1 MTHAPNTE
9 TEEELLLFSALTFEE
24 LFAAFTMMII
34 VVAVSWGVITRY
46 LLSSPADWTSELA
59 AMAFAWTVFIGA
71 AAAFARGEHSSVDA
85 LIVKLPAPYRQ
96 TVQMIADFIV
106 LVTLIAVALLATRF
120 AFSTMDVG
128 TTVMGVPQGITYAAA
143 ASGFALMSI
152 RHVTFV
158 VLRFRRNGGQS

>member
-1 MTHAPNTE
+1 MTHVPNKE
-9 TEEELLLFSALTFEE
+9 AEEDLLLFSALTFEE
-24 LFAAFTMMII
+24 LMAAFTMII
-34 VVAVSWGVITRY
+34 VVVAVSWGVITRY

-85 LIVKLPAPYRQ
+85 LVMKLPAPYRKV
-96 TVQMIADFIV
+96 VQMIADFIV
-106 LVTLIAVALLATRF
+106 LGTLVVVALLATRF
-120 AFSTMDVG
+120 AISTMDVG

-152 RHVTFV
+152 RHVSFV
-158 VLRFRRNGGQS
+158 VRRLRRQGRTS